1 MSVPADHES
10 VHQKLITDIDVNFA
24 YVIAVSL
31 FSTAFVQ
38 VLAQDLTTP
47 TFYFSATGQNPHS
60 RCPTVQTFQDGNVY
74 GPCGNRYGPQSKYW
88 AAIRDGGAHCGE
100 SIVMTYGTNSIT
112 LTVQDSCPGCSG
124 DNHVDMGIEA
134 LVELTGSPEA
144 ACAIDRAPVQVQWR
158 FGSER
163 EYSPQPQEQNPVFS
177 PNSNAAQD
185 QQKNGG
191 SQGGRSSNTSPSQ
204 VPQGIRSFKNA
215 TSQAKAVAA
224 PSQVPHGPGQPS
236 NADSQSTH
244 AQQVS
249 KASPPAATA

>member
-1 MSVPADHES
+1 M
-10 VHQKLITDIDVNFA
+10 
-24 YVIAVSL
+24 IAVSL

-158 FGSER
+158 FGSGGNNRHSESVVEPER
-163 EYSPQPQEQNPVFS
+163 QLAEVAVHGKANTDKSRI
-177 PNSNAAQD
+177 AAPEANFAQAVQAPEL
-185 QQKNGG
+185 QQIFTT
-191 SQGGRSSNTSPSQ
+191 TSPTT
-204 VPQGIRSFKNA
+204 A
-215 TSQAKAVAA
+215 TST
-224 PSQVPHGPGQPS
+224 
-236 NADSQSTH
+236 STSTEL
-244 AQQVS
+244 AQ
-249 KASPPAATA
+249 ATAVLIPLPASIEAPYPEVKKSGVGPIRRGKLGRRRGN